1 MGVLE
6 DVREQYPTLA
16 FLLNDPEVGPLLR
29 KAVDPNSTYSPGRF
43 QAELMQT
50 SWWRT
55 RSQTAREYDILAST
69 DKGTFKQNI
78 QTYKTG
84 ILHRAQQL
92 GVALSPSEL
101 SWLANS
107 MYRNGQSMDGPEL
120 NAALVKIRK
129 SSPSRQRA
137 GAIRTYARAARGRA
151 SGAYYL
157 QMTSGSAERWGNWIA
172 TGQKTEEDL
181 ETYLREKA
189 ASKYP
194 WLAKSLNAG
203 QTMSDMFS
211 DHIATIAET
220 LELDPNAVNLTDKRW
235 NKVLNYRDPRDGTR
249 RSMTTS
255 EAQYLARQDHR
266 YWRTAGG
273 READAQGANMILQ
286 MFGKRA

>member
-50 SWWRT
+50 RWWTT
-55 RSQTAREYDILAST
+55 RSQSAREYDILAST

-92 GVALSPSEL
+92 GVALNQSEL

-120 NAALVKIRK
+120 NAALAKIRS
-129 SSPSRQRA
+129 SSPSRQRE

-151 SGAYYL
+151 SGSYFL
-157 QMTSGSAERWGNWIA
+157 TMNPGSAERWGNWIA
-172 TGQKTEEDL
+172 TGQKTEQDL

-189 ASKYP
+189 AAKYP

-203 QTMSDMFS
+203 QTMQDMFS
-211 DHIATIAET
+211 DHVSTIAET

-235 NKVLNYRDPRDGTR
+235 NKVLNYQDPRTGER
-249 RSMTTS
+249 RAMTTG

-266 YWRTAGG
+266 FWRTAGG
-273 READAQGANMILQ
+273 REQDAQGARMILE